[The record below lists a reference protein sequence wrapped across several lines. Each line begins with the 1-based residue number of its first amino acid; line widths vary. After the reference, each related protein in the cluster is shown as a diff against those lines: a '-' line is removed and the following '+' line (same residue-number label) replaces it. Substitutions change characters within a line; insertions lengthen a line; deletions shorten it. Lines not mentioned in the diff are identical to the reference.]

1 MAKLFLI
8 ALLFASPNLIGQTL
22 DGFMGITF
30 GSSIDVVKNT
40 MLAKPGSKIVT
51 EKCDTNYLYFKGIIF
66 GGRETLFISFKF
78 FKNMFYSAS
87 VFIYPAFEQKLTDLY
102 MDIKKD
108 LEQKYYKTNIDYSKT
123 FLTKWEFLNTKA
135 KTEIFNTIRLDIQDG
150 AVVLLKYQDGLL
162 VLPVLEAQKK
172 KLLNDY

>member
-1 MAKLFLI
+1 
-8 ALLFASPNLIGQTL
+8 
-22 DGFMGITF
+22 
-30 GSSIDVVKNT
+30 
-40 MLAKPGSKIVT
+40 
-51 EKCDTNYLYFKGIIF
+51 
-66 GGRETLFISFKF
+66 
-78 FKNMFYSAS
+78 MFYSAS

-135 KTEIFNTIRLDIQDG
+135 KTEIFNTISLDIQDG